1 VAARH
6 IRTRCEEVWI
16 RSGGSGG
23 RRRGVAGVGEERGG
37 DGDKAAIIEGF
48 VRFFFLVFYIF
59 LLFLLFCRP
68 NGYTAGPS
76 WAVNQITI

>member
-1 VAARH
+1 VAVAARH

-16 RSGGSGG
+16 RSGDSGG

-48 VRFFFLVFYIF
+48 VRFFFGF
-59 LLFLLFCRP
+59 LYFSFVSAVLQAKRV
-68 NGYTAGPS
+68 YR
-76 WAVNQITI
+76 WAELGC